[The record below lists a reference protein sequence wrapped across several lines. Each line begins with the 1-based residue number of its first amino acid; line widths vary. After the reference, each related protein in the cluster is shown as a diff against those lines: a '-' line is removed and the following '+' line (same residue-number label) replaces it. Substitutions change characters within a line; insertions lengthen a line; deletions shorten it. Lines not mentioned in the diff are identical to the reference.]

1 MPRHPSQN
9 PEVAALYRE
18 WVGGEVGSV
27 AARALLHTRYHDRG
41 AEAAAAAGGAVAA
54 AAQLKISS
62 DW

>member
-1 MPRHPSQN
+1 MYLTPA
-9 PEVAALYRE
+9 EVPKRVTLNSSDILNDIDVPA
-18 WVGGEVGSV
+18 
-27 AARALLHTRYHDRG
+27 TRYHDRG